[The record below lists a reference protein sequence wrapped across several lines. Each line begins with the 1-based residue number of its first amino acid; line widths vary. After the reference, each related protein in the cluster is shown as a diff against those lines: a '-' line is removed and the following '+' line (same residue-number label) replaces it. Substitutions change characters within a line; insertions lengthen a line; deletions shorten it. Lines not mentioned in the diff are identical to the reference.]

1 MKTIKDVQDFWD
13 KKPCNIS
20 RSIAKIGT
28 PGWCED
34 TTRNKYYVE
43 SHILEFADF
52 KIWKNKKVLEI
63 GCGIGITACSF
74 AQYGALVTAVDL
86 SEKSLEIAEKR
97 AEVFKLQ
104 NKIKFYQGNAEE
116 LDKIV
121 PIETYDLIWS
131 FGVIHHSPDPSKII
145 QNIKKYMGPDS
156 ELRLMV
162 YNKFSWKVFW
172 ILLTYGKGQFWKVGE
187 LIAKYSEAQ
196 IGCPVTY
203 AYTKKSVQNLLQG
216 FEIKCCFIGHIFP
229 YKIKDYKKH
238 QYKKVW
244 YFRYMPFKLFKWL
257 EGVIGWHI
265 CVTAK
270 LK

>member
-1 MKTIKDVQDFWD
+1 MIEKVKDYWD
-13 KKPCNIS
+13 NRPCNIRHS
-20 RSIAKIGT
+20 DKEVGT
-28 PGWCED
+28 VEYF
-34 TTRNKYYVE
+34 NAVEHKKYYVE
-43 SHILEFADF
+43 SHISGFADF
-52 KIWKNKKVLEI
+52 HKWRGRKVLEI
-63 GCGIGITACSF
+63 GCGLGTESVNF
-74 AQYGALVTAVDL
+74 ARCGALVTAVDI

-244 YFRYMPFKLFKWL
+244 YFRYMPLKFFKWL

-265 CVTAK
+265 CVMAK

>member
-1 MKTIKDVQDFWD
+1 MIEKVKEYWD
-13 KKPCNIS
+13 KRPCNIRHS
-20 RSIAKIGT
+20 NKEVGT
-28 PGWCED
+28 IEYF
-34 TTRNKYYVE
+34 NAVEYKKYYVE
-43 SHILEFADF
+43 PHIRDFADF
-52 KIWKNKKVLEI
+52 RKWHGKRVLEI
-63 GCGIGITACSF
+63 GCGLGTESVNF
-74 AQYGALVTAVDL
+74 ARWLALVTAVDL

-145 QNIKKYMGPDS
+145 RNIKKYMGPDS

-172 ILLTYGKGQFWKVGE
+172 IILLYGKGAFWKADK
-187 LIAKYSEAQ
+187 LIAQHSEAQ
-196 IGCPVTY
+196 MGCPITY
-203 AYTKKSVQNLLQG
+203 TYTKKSIQNLLQD
-216 FEIKCCFIGHIFP
+216 FEIKCCFIDHIFP
-229 YKIKDYKKH
+229 YKVKDYIKH

-244 YFRYMPFKLFKWL
+244 YFRYMPFKFFKWL
-257 EGVIGWHI
+257 EGVIGWHM